1 MILQLKTQKMIFI
14 LAWKTLR
21 VFLME
26 KDILLKLKTFQMEFF
41 QM

>member
-14 LAWKTLR
+14 LAWKTLM